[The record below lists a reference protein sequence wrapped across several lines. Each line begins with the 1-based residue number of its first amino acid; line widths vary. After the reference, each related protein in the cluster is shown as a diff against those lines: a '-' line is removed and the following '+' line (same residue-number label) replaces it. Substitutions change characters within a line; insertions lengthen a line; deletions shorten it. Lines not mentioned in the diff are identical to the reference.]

1 MKVRLYNYEQK
12 IDRIERAYL
21 KAVVKMCAKDDHMDY
36 KAVCSYSNKHNLKGI
51 KVYAK
56 GSKSLLIYIDLLE
69 KKATYYKRG
78 GYNRSK
84 KVMGK
89 IKGTN

>member
-1 MKVRLYNYEQK
+1 MKVRIYNYEQK
-12 IDRIERAYL
+12 IGRIERAYL
-21 KAVVKMCAKDDHMDY
+21 KAVVKMCVEDDCMDY

-78 GYNRSK
+78 AITEAK
-84 KVMGK
+84 KLWEK
-89 IKGTN
+89 